1 MENSNTTLTLKK
13 LCDLINKQQGL
24 FATLTTQN
32 RVSQEVRVRFSLRPP
47 KIMNLDNLSNLIEL
61 FSHQVKKQ
69 NKKDIFLQWLN
80 PNNQKTYTWEE
91 AEKNILKLSKIIK
104 ENIKE
109 GDRCLLVS
117 ENRPEWF
124 VSDLAIMLSD
134 GITVPAYTTY
144 TEEDY
149 KYLIE
154 DCEPSLV
161 IVSNNELL
169 KKLSKTIDEKDFIK
183 KVITLDEVS
192 KVTDNLNLITKEK
205 YLGFNSITKIDL
217 LEKDKIQNDKL
228 KRTSPAC
235 IIYTSGTGG
244 NPKGVMLSHGGIL
257 NNIVG
262 ACEIMKPLI
271 NTRPVFLTWLP
282 LSHSYEHCV
291 QFAQIAVG
299 AKVFYAQKIEKLLE
313 NMSEAKPTI
322 MTAVPRFY
330 QNLYNKINI
339 NLKKQTGIKAKL
351 IEATLRLGKK
361 KLIGQE
367 MTFFEKLINI
377 IVEEIVRKKIKKQF
391 GGNLKAFVSGGG
403 ALDQEIGEFLNSIGL
418 PTLQGYGLTETSPV
432 VSCNPIHKIRV
443 ETVGPPFKGNQVK
456 IADDG
461 EILVKGENV
470 MLGYWNKKEETDKV
484 IINGWL
490 HTGDIGEIDPEDGY
504 LKITDRKKDIIVSA
518 GGDNISPAKIE
529 NMITNEPEVDQCMVY
544 GDKKNYIVALIVPNK
559 DFLNQKEKIQNVIE
573 KINKKLTLLEKIKK
587 IQLIDESFSIEN
599 GLMTPTMKV
608 KRKKV
613 TEKYKNQLEKLY

>member
-1 MENSNTTLTLKK
+1 
-13 LCDLINKQQGL
+13 
-24 FATLTTQN
+24 
-32 RVSQEVRVRFSLRPP
+32 
-47 KIMNLDNLSNLIEL
+47 MNLDNLNNLIEL
-61 FSHQVKKQ
+61 FANQANKQ
-69 NKKDIFLQWLN
+69 NKKDIFLEWLN
-80 PNNQKTYTWEE
+80 PSNKKTYTWEQT
-91 AEKNILKLSKIIK
+91 EKNILKLSKVIK

-124 VSDLAIMLSD
+124 ISDLAIMVAG

-144 TEEDY
+144 TEDDY

-161 IVSNNELL
+161 VVSNKEML
-169 KKLSKTIDEKDFIK
+169 KKLNKSINEKDFIK
-183 KVITLDEVS
+183 KVITLDEKT
-192 KVTDNLNLITKEK
+192 KVTNSLNIINKEK
-205 YLGFNSITKIDL
+205 YLDFDTIIKNNL
-217 LEKDKIQNDKL
+217 LADDKIENNKL
-228 KRTSPAC
+228 KRNSPAC

-244 NPKGVMLSHGGIL
+244 NPKGVILSHGGIL
-257 NNIVG
+257 NNLVG
-262 ACEIMKPLI
+262 ACEIMKPLF
-271 NTRPVFLTWLP
+271 NSRPVFLTWLP

-299 AKVFYAQKIEKLLE
+299 AKVFYAEKIEKLLE
-313 NMSEAKPTI
+313 NISEAKPTI

-330 QNLYNKINI
+330 QNLYNKINM
-339 NLKKQTGIKAKL
+339 NLKKQTGFKAKL
-351 IEATLRLGKK
+351 IEATLRLGRK
-361 KLIGQE
+361 KLLNQN
-367 MTFFEKLINI
+367 MTFYEKLINF
-377 IVEEIVRKKIKKQF
+377 IVDKLVRKKIKKQF

-403 ALDQEIGEFLNSIGL
+403 ALDKEIGEFLNSVGL

-432 VSCNPIHKIRV
+432 VSCNPIHKIKV
-443 ETVGPPFKGNQVK
+443 ETVGPPFKGNEVK
-456 IADDG
+456 IAEDG

-470 MLGYWNKKEETDKV
+470 MLGYWNKKEETEKV

-490 HTGDIGEIDPEDGY
+490 HTGDIGEIDPNDGY

-529 NMITNEPEVDQCMVY
+529 NMITNEPEIDQCMVY
-544 GDKKNYIVALIVPNK
+544 GDKKNYLVALIVPNK
-559 DFLNQKEKIQNVIE
+559 DFLNEKEKINKVIE
-573 KINKKLTLLEKIKK
+573 KINTKLTLLEKIKK
-587 IQLIDESFSIEN
+587 IQLIDENFSIEN

-613 TEKYKNQLEKLY
+613 TEKYKNQLENLY

>member
-1 MENSNTTLTLKK
+1 
-13 LCDLINKQQGL
+13 
-24 FATLTTQN
+24 
-32 RVSQEVRVRFSLRPP
+32 
-47 KIMNLDNLSNLIEL
+47 MNLDNLSNLIEL

-377 IVEEIVRKKIKKQF
+377 IVEELVRKKIKKQF

-490 HTGDIGEIDPEDGY
+490 HTGDIGEIDPKDGY

>member
-1 MENSNTTLTLKK
+1 
-13 LCDLINKQQGL
+13 
-24 FATLTTQN
+24 
-32 RVSQEVRVRFSLRPP
+32 
-47 KIMNLDNLSNLIEL
+47 MNLDNLNNLIEL
-61 FSHQVKKQ
+61 FANQANKQ
-69 NKKDIFLQWLN
+69 NKKDIFLEWLN
-80 PNNQKTYTWEE
+80 PSNKKTYTWEQT
-91 AEKNILKLSKIIK
+91 EKNILKLSKVIK

-124 VSDLAIMLSD
+124 VSDLAIMVAG

-144 TEEDY
+144 TEDDY

-161 IVSNNELL
+161 VVSNNEML
-169 KKLSKTIDEKDFIK
+169 KKLNNSINEKDFIK
-183 KVITLDEVS
+183 KVITLDEKT
-192 KVTDNLNLITKEK
+192 KVTNSLNIINKEK
-205 YLGFNSITKIDL
+205 YLDFDSILKNNL
-217 LEKDKIQNDKL
+217 LAEDKIENNKL
-228 KRTSPAC
+228 KRNSPAC

-244 NPKGVMLSHGGIL
+244 NPKGVILSHGGIL
-257 NNIVG
+257 NNLVG
-262 ACEIMKPLI
+262 ACEIMKPLF
-271 NTRPVFLTWLP
+271 NSRPVFLTWLP

-299 AKVFYAQKIEKLLE
+299 AKVFYAEKIEKLLE
-313 NMSEAKPTI
+313 NISEAKPTI

-330 QNLYNKINI
+330 QNLYNKINM
-339 NLKKQTGIKAKL
+339 NLKKQTGFKAKL
-351 IEATLRLGKK
+351 IEATLRLGRK
-361 KLIGQE
+361 KLLNQK
-367 MTFFEKLINI
+367 MTFSEKLINF
-377 IVEEIVRKKIKKQF
+377 IVDKLVRKKIKKQF

-403 ALDQEIGEFLNSIGL
+403 ALDKEIGEFLNSVGL

-432 VSCNPIHKIRV
+432 VSCNPIHKIKV
-443 ETVGPPFKGNQVK
+443 ETVGPPFKGNEVK
-456 IADDG
+456 IAEDG

-470 MLGYWNKKEETDKV
+470 MLGYWNKKEETEKV

-490 HTGDIGEIDPEDGY
+490 HTGDIGEIDPNDGY

-529 NMITNEPEVDQCMVY
+529 NMITNEPEIDQCMVY
-544 GDKKNYIVALIVPNK
+544 GDKKNYLVALIVPNK
-559 DFLNQKEKIQNVIE
+559 DFLNEKEKINKVIE

-587 IQLIDESFSIEN
+587 IQLIDENFSIEN

-613 TEKYKNQLEKLY
+613 TEKYKNQLENLY

>member
-1 MENSNTTLTLKK
+1 
-13 LCDLINKQQGL
+13 
-24 FATLTTQN
+24 
-32 RVSQEVRVRFSLRPP
+32 
-47 KIMNLDNLSNLIEL
+47 MNLNNLNNLIEL
-61 FSHQVKKQ
+61 FSYQAEKQ
-69 NKKDIFLQWLN
+69 NKKSIFLQWLN
-80 PNNQKTYTWEE
+80 PNNKKIYTWGETQ
-91 AEKNILKLSKIIK
+91 KNILKLSKIIK

-124 VSDLAIMLSD
+124 ISDMAIMLSG

-144 TEEDY
+144 NEEDY

-161 IVSNNELL
+161 VVSNNEML
-169 KKLSKTIDEKDFIK
+169 KKLSNTINEKEFIK
-183 KVITLDEVS
+183 KIITLDEVN
-192 KVTDNLNLITKEK
+192 KVIHNLNITDKEK
-205 YLGFNSITKIDL
+205 YLDFNIILKNNL
-217 LEKDKIQNDKL
+217 LEENKIHNEKL

-244 NPKGVMLSHGGIL
+244 NPKGVILSHGGIL
-257 NNIVG
+257 NNLVG
-262 ACEIMKPLI
+262 ACEIMKPLF
-271 NTRPVFLTWLP
+271 NSRPVFLTWLP

-299 AKVFYAQKIEKLLE
+299 AKVYYAEKIEKLLE
-313 NMSEAKPTI
+313 NISEAKPTI

-339 NLKKQTGIKAKL
+339 NLKKQTGLKAKL

-361 KLIGQE
+361 KLLNQKMSFYE
-367 MTFFEKLINI
+367 NI
-377 IVEEIVRKKIKKQF
+377 INLIVETLVRKKIKKQF
-391 GGNLKAFVSGGG
+391 GGNLKAFISGGG
-403 ALDQEIGEFLNSIGL
+403 ALDKEIGEFLNSVGL

-443 ETVGPPFKGNQVK
+443 ESVGPPFKGNQVK
-456 IADDG
+456 IANDG

-470 MLGYWNKKEETDKV
+470 MLGYWNKKEETEKV

-490 HTGDIGEIDPEDGY
+490 HTGDIGEIDSKDGY

-529 NMITNEPEVDQCMVY
+529 NMITNEPEIDQCMVY
-544 GDKKNYIVALIVPNK
+544 GDKKNYLVALVVPNK
-559 DFLNQKEKIQNVIE
+559 EFLNQQEKIQNIIE
-573 KINKKLTLLEKIKK
+573 KTNNKLTLLEKIKK
-587 IQLIDESFSIEN
+587 IQLIDENFSIEN